1 MLIQPVKRT
10 RAYEDIVNQLA
21 EMVRKGAMQPGD
33 RLPPER
39 ELAQAFGVGR
49 PTLRQALTVLAQAGV
64 VEVMPGSGVYL
75 RKPLSGS
82 AGETGQAMA
91 MLLMTEQHNLADILE
106 LRIAIEG
113 EAAYL
118 AAMRRTD
125 EQAQRLSAALDSLG
139 GAYVQRGSAVDEDYH
154 FHLTVAEA
162 TNNPVILKVMASL
175 ADLFLQQL
183 KATTYF
189 LYHEPNRI
197 ELLRHE
203 HGEIVQ
209 AILDQRA
216 ADARAAMVSHLQRV
230 AERLRRADED
240 EA

>member
-1 MLIQPVKRT
+1 MIIQPVKRT
-10 RAYEDIVNQLA
+10 RAYEDIVGQLS
-21 EMVRKGAMQPGD
+21 EMVRKGQIQPGD

-64 VEVMPGSGVYL
+64 VEVVPGSGVYL
-75 RKPLSGS
+75 RKPVSDSSGENS
-82 AGETGQAMA
+82 QAMA
-91 MLLMTEQHNLADILE
+91 MLLMTEQHNLRDILE

-113 EAAYL
+113 EAAHL
-118 AAMRRTD
+118 AASRRTP
-125 EQAQRLSAALDSLG
+125 EQAERLQAVLGSLG
-139 GAYVQRGSAVDEDYH
+139 GAYAARGTAVDEDYQ

-189 LYHEPNRI
+189 LYHEPKRVERLNR
-197 ELLRHE
+197 E

-209 AILDQRA
+209 AIIDQRA
-216 ADARAAMVSHLQRV
+216 DDARVAMVNHLRRV
-230 AERLRRADED
+230 AERMRRMDED